1 MFDIDE
7 ELKKIPEKPGVY
19 IMHDKSDS
27 IIYVG
32 KAKLLKRRVRQY
44 FQSSAN
50 HSPKIKR
57 MVEQISWFEYIL
69 TDSEMEALV
78 LESNLIKEN
87 SPKYNTMLTDDKSYP
102 FIKVTVNEEYPRV
115 LFSRDARHDSNRYFG
130 PFTSAH
136 AVKETTEFLSRLYK
150 IRSCRRV
157 LPRDIGKERPCLNY
171 HIGKCSAPCAGL
183 ISAEEYRKGIDDAIR
198 FLKGSHDA
206 LLKELNEKMKR
217 ASENM
222 EYEDAAVYRDLIVSL
237 KHIIEGQK
245 ITEDN
250 TQDRDIL
257 GLAIDGRDAIVQVF
271 FIRNGKLLG
280 RDHFHMSVAEGDSVA
295 DILSQFI
302 KQYYGGTPY
311 IPGNILMRSE
321 PEDADA
327 IREWLSGIKGQKV
340 SLITPQK
347 GTKEKLISLADE
359 NARLILEKDA
369 QKIKL
374 EEARTTGALKE
385 IEALLGLDD
394 IHRIEA
400 YDISNTSGVESV
412 GSMVVFTD
420 GKPRKHDYRKFKIKT
435 VKGPDDYK
443 SMEEVLNRRLKRLT
457 ETADSFGKTPDLILM
472 DGGKGQVN
480 IALSVIRDLGLEIP
494 VAGMVKDDHH
504 NTRGLYFN
512 GKETR
517 IDKRSEGFKLITRI
531 QDEAHRFAIDYH
543 RKLRGKTQT
552 RSVLDDI
559 PGIGEK
565 RRKAL
570 MLHFKDIDRIRE
582 ASVKELAEAEGMT
595 GKTAL
600 SVYQYFH

>member
-19 IMHDKSDS
+19 IMHDNKDTV
-27 IIYVG
+27 IYVG

-102 FIKVTVNEEYPRV
+102 FIKVTVKEDFPRV
-115 LFSRDARHDSNRYFG
+115 LFSRDAKHDANKYFG

-136 AVKETTEFLSRLYK
+136 AVKETTEFLSRMYK

-183 ISAEEYRKGIDDAIR
+183 ISKEDYREGIESAVK
-198 FLKGSHDA
+198 FLKGNHED
-206 LLKELNEKMKR
+206 LLKELESKMKT

-222 EYEDAAVYRDLIVSL
+222 EYEDAAGYRDLIISL

-250 TQDRDIL
+250 DADRDIL
-257 GLAIDGRDAIVQVF
+257 GLAVKDADAIVQVF

-280 RDHFHMSVAEGDSVA
+280 RDHFHMNVATGDTEK
-295 DILSQFI
+295 DILSQFV

-311 IPGNILMRSE
+311 VPSNILMREE
-321 PEDADA
+321 PDDAAAIED
-327 IREWLSGIKGQKV
+327 WLTGLRGQKV
-340 SLITPQK
+340 HIITPKK
-347 GTKEKLISLADE
+347 GTKEKLITLADE
-359 NARLILEKDA
+359 NAALILKKDA
-369 QKIKL
+369 QRIKL

-385 IEALLGLDD
+385 IERLLGLDD

-412 GSMVVFTD
+412 GSMVVFND
-420 GKPRKHDYRKFKIKT
+420 GKPGKHDYRKFKIKT

-443 SMEEVLNRRLKRLT
+443 SMEEVLTRRLTKLT
-457 ETADSFGKTPDLILM
+457 QSPDSFGKAPDLILM

-480 IALSVIRDLGLEIP
+480 IALSVIQRLELEIP
-494 VAGMVKDDHH
+494 VAGMVKDDFH

-512 GKETR
+512 NEEIE
-517 IDKRSEGFKLITRI
+517 IDKHSEGFKLITRI

-543 RKLRGKTQT
+543 RKLRGKAQT
-552 RSVLDDI
+552 RSILDDI

-570 MLHFKDIDRIRE
+570 MMHFKDIDRIRE
-582 ASVKELAEAEGMT
+582 ASADEIMEVEGMT
-595 GKTAL
+595 KKSAL